1 MIWYTRTY
9 RILWNTS
16 FVLTWDNEIIRKII
30 TKKLETTFCRRNLQ
44 EKNNTTARQETVG
57 LEGLELN
64 NEPYITV
71 ANPIKL

>member
-1 MIWYTRTY
+1 MKLYEK
-9 RILWNTS
+9 L
-16 FVLTWDNEIIRKII
+16 L
-30 TKKLETTFCRRNLQ
+30 KKLETTFCRRNLQ

>member
-1 MIWYTRTY
+1 MKLYEK
-9 RILWNTS
+9 L
-16 FVLTWDNEIIRKII
+16 LRKIRDDI
-30 TKKLETTFCRRNLQ
+30 LPKKSAR
-44 EKNNTTARQETVG
+44 KNNTTARQETVG